1 MGDTKFWQAS
11 RFCLRFVILQVDLL
25 RLLYEVAKL
34 AMRYIDE
41 VKYRANGKNWKK
53 KKKKEI
59 NLVKK

>member
-25 RLLYEVAKL
+25 RLLDEVAKL

-41 VKYRANGKNWKK
+41 VKYKENWKK
-53 KKKKEI
+53 KNE
-59 NLVKK
+59 